1 MGSRVFGDHIRVND
15 DFRSRGELDVGRRLE
30 SGRGIRKLQRVA
42 GGVARIRDAL
52 ESVRRANGDT
62 TYDHPLCVKG
72 PRPDPEV
79 RVFDVQEVVRTVGRH
94 LLLREVFSCKVGCT
108 LEERFRIYGL
118 GYLSFISLILLF
130 QTSRPW

>member
-52 ESVRRANGDT
+52 ESVRRANRDASDG
-62 TYDHPLCVKG
+62 HPLCVDR

-79 RVFDVQEVVRTVGRH
+79 RVFDVQEVVGTVGRH
-94 LLLREVFSCKVGCT
+94 LLLREVF
-108 LEERFRIYGL
+108 Y
-118 GYLSFISLILLF
+118 
-130 QTSRPW
+130 